1 MGSPTYAQEMRIIL
15 AAVLLIFLSGCSS
28 DQKSGRA
35 EPRKDPSAS
44 ASAPAAPD
52 RPEVSETKACS
63 AVRAGINAFNA
74 GDFSITVDEFRRA
87 LPLARAQAE
96 DNPSKAAD
104 DLVEAITYYAELA
117 PEDYPQ
123 SAVSSPEFLK
133 YKAITLGQC
142 VGDGAPLEGESES
155 PGITT

>member
-1 MGSPTYAQEMRIIL
+1 MGAPAYAQEMRIIL
-15 AAVLLIFLSGCSS
+15 AAVLLILLSGCSS
-28 DQKSGRA
+28 DQRSGSA
-35 EPRKDPSAS
+35 EPRKDTSPSAS
-44 ASAPAAPD
+44 AAPG
-52 RPEVSETKACS
+52 RPEVSETEACS

-74 GDFSITVDEFRRA
+74 GDFSITVDQFRKA

-123 SAVSSPEFLK
+123 SAVSSPEFLR

-142 VGDGAPLEGESES
+142 VGGGAPLDGESES
-155 PGITT
+155 PGVTT